1 MHTWEEWSVSVRIT
15 NSSSATPLW
24 TTAVATAPLLLFHLD
39 KLGSLAVCCLL
50 REDPLRDGVGEGEL
64 QPLQEVVLCNV
75 EAGLEEGQ
83 QVGEGVGGRRGEGG
97 GGRGRGFV

>member
-15 NSSSATPLW
+15 NCSSATVLW
-24 TTAVATAPLLLFHLD
+24 TTAVTTAPFHLPLLLFHLD

-50 REDPLRDGVGEGEL
+50 REDPLRDGAGEGEL

-75 EAGLEEGQ
+75 EAGLEEG
-83 QVGEGVGGRRGEGG
+83 
-97 GGRGRGFV
+97 